1 MRITARFFFVKL
13 HRLHVFF
20 NVIVLK
26 EKSEKTEM
34 EILEVGN
41 SKYYLK
47 LAQGSTAKKRIC
59 PYRRKLVEELL
70 NKVPESMTLHA
81 ACCIITLVYT
91 KMLTDLPR
99 WKCQND

>member
-1 MRITARFFFVKL
+1 
-13 HRLHVFF
+13 
-20 NVIVLK
+20 
-26 EKSEKTEM
+26 M
-34 EILEVGN
+34 EILKVGN
-41 SKYYLK
+41 SKYSLK
-47 LAQGSTAKKRIC
+47 LTQGSTAKKRIC

-99 WKCQND
+99 WKGCDD